1 MKYKIVRRNRK
12 HCILEIETDQIICCF
27 EEQDSARK
35 SMNHLNYGGG
45 FDGCTPEFLT
55 LKELKY
61 KYT

>member
-12 HCILEIETDQIICCF
+12 YCILELETDQIVCCF

-45 FDGCTPEFLT
+45 FDGCTPEFMRERKDL
-55 LKELKY
+55 Y
-61 KYT
+61 K